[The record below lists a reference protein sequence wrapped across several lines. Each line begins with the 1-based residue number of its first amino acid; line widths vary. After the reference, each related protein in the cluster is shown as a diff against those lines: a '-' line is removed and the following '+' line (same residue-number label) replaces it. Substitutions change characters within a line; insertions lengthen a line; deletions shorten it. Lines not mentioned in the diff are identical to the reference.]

1 MGLSFNLCGS
11 KEKNTGY
18 IFNVEP
24 YSRISKLGMYG
35 GESESKLG
43 VRYV

>member
-1 MGLSFNLCGS
+1 MRLSFSLCGS

-35 GESESKLG
+35 GESDSELG